1 MLQEW
6 RSRYVSDRNVTVVE
20 KPWGREVIYASNE
33 LYIGKIIEIN
43 EGSRLSLQLHEQ
55 KDETIYVLD
64 GTLRLVIGDS
74 VDTLRSRDLSEGV
87 SFRVQTGQVHRYQ
100 APYGSV
106 RVLEVSTPHPND
118 VVRLEDDYG
127 REGTSKA

>member
-1 MLQEW
+1 M
-6 RSRYVSDRNVTVVE
+6 SDRNVTVVE

>member
-1 MLQEW
+1 M
-6 RSRYVSDRNVTVVE
+6 SDQNVTVVE

-43 EGSRLSLQLHEQ
+43 EGARLSLQLHEQ

-87 SFRVQTGQVHRYQ
+87 SFRVQAGQVHRYQ
-100 APYGSV
+100 APFGSV

-127 REGTSKA
+127 REGTSAA

>member
-1 MLQEW
+1 MA
-6 RSRYVSDRNVTVVE
+6 VVE
-20 KPWGREVIYASNE
+20 KPWGRELIYASTE

-43 EGSRLSLQLHEQ
+43 EGARLSLQLHEQ

-74 VDTLRSRDLSEGV
+74 PDTLTSRDLSEGV

-127 REGTSKA
+127 REGTSNA

>member
-1 MLQEW
+1 M
-6 RSRYVSDRNVTVVE
+6 SDQKVTVVD
-20 KPWGREVIYASNE
+20 KPWGREVIYASTD

-43 EGSRLSLQLHEQ
+43 EGARLSLQLHEQ
-55 KDETIYVLD
+55 KDETIYVLE

-74 VDTLRSRDLSEGV
+74 VDALRSRDLSEGV
-87 SFRVQTGQVHRYQ
+87 SFRVRTGQVHRYQ

-106 RVLEVSTPHPND
+106 RVLEVSTPHPDD

-127 REGTSKA
+127 REGTATA

>member
-1 MLQEW
+1 M
-6 RSRYVSDRNVTVVE
+6 SDQNGTVVE

-43 EGSRLSLQLHEQ
+43 EGARLSLQLHEQ

-74 VDTLRSRDLSEGV
+74 VDTLTTRDLAEGV

-100 APYGSV
+100 APHGSV

-127 REGTSKA
+127 REGTSRA

>member
-1 MLQEW
+1 M
-6 RSRYVSDRNVTVVE
+6 SDQKVTVVD
-20 KPWGREVIYASNE
+20 KPWGREVIYASTE

-43 EGSRLSLQLHEQ
+43 EGAQLSLQLHEQ
-55 KDETIYVLD
+55 KDETIYVLE

-74 VDTLRSRDLSEGV
+74 VDALRSRDLSEGV
-87 SFRVQTGQVHRYQ
+87 SFRVRTGQVHRYQ

-106 RVLEVSTPHPND
+106 RVLEVSTPHPDD

-127 REGTSKA
+127 REGTSAA